1 MILNVHGLPFASLC
15 NFAILRLKIMSVL
28 VAKLILLRCTLQ
40 QQTSITISWVFRI
53 MQGIVYP
60 QGVDLDALK

>member
-1 MILNVHGLPFASLC
+1 
-15 NFAILRLKIMSVL
+15 MSVL